1 MSIYKR
7 EHGAEQPYWSIGK
20 YKMRLPFIHYR
31 LETPELIQGFVIFT
45 IGLSLIEIMTTY
57 VGMSYHAAIAV
68 VALNHVLMLL
78 PSTFGVPFVSGFIT
92 PLIPILVVFLGN
104 FEPGPEAV
112 KALIAV
118 QLVVGAIFLLLG
130 VTGLG
135 KKFIVHLPNSLK
147 GGILIGAGIGA
158 IMTEIEPGGRIA
170 ETPYSLLIGGFLCLY
185 IMFSKSFKR
194 IASNNRFFRLIS
206 SYGIMPAIIVAIV
219 IGWIIK
225 E

>member
-1 MSIYKR
+1 
-7 EHGAEQPYWSIGK
+7 
-20 YKMRLPFIHYR
+20 
-31 LETPELIQGFVIFT
+31 
-45 IGLSLIEIMTTY
+45 
-57 VGMSYHAAIAV
+57 
-68 VALNHVLMLL
+68 
-78 PSTFGVPFVSGFIT
+78 
-92 PLIPILVVFLGN
+92 
-104 FEPGPEAV
+104 
-112 KALIAV
+112 
-118 QLVVGAIFLLLG
+118 

-225 E
+225 EYPSPTIEWGVTIPSFSELWKITPFVVGFPSIKILMLAFPTAILAYIIAYGDIIVGESLIKRANKARDD

>member
-1 MSIYKR
+1 
-7 EHGAEQPYWSIGK
+7 
-20 YKMRLPFIHYR
+20 
-31 LETPELIQGFVIFT
+31 
-45 IGLSLIEIMTTY
+45 
-57 VGMSYHAAIAV
+57 
-68 VALNHVLMLL
+68 
-78 PSTFGVPFVSGFIT
+78 
-92 PLIPILVVFLGN
+92 
-104 FEPGPEAV
+104 
-112 KALIAV
+112 
-118 QLVVGAIFLLLG
+118 

-170 ETPYSLLIGGFLCLY
+170 ETPYSLLLGGFLCLY

-206 SYGIMPAIIVAIV
+206 SYCIMPAIIVAIV

-225 E
+225 KYSYPRIEWGVTVQSYTELWNITSFVVGFHSIKILMLAFPTVILAYIIEYGENIVEESFVKRANDARDDEKISFDLGQVLTLA